1 MYHSATQQC
10 NTVVKGYARAM
21 YLFTTVLH
29 RCALV
34 TSCVA
39 CVGRDLKTP
48 NVLLEDRGNGLVA
61 KVADFGTVREGTRKG
76 AGGTKEA
83 ATHTLTGARVG
94 THGYM
99 PNEYSAHG
107 HVSDKLDMYAFAI
120 VLVELLTSKGG
131 LEVAR
136 LHCDE
141 PDLFADMARYV
152 DRRAGQWLEANVTE
166 LAAIAEQCVSFHARS
181 RPHAHEVVPRL
192 EALLG

>member
-1 MYHSATQQC
+1 M
-10 NTVVKGYARAM
+10 
-21 YLFTTVLH
+21 
-29 RCALV
+29 
-34 TSCVA
+34 
-39 CVGRDLKTP
+39 
-48 NVLLEDRGNGLVA
+48 LLDDRGSGLIA

-76 AGGTKEA
+76 AGDTTQA

-99 PNEYSAHG
+99 PAEYASHG

-141 PDLFADMARYV
+141 PDLFADMARYA
-152 DRRAGQWLEANVTE
+152 DRRAGQWPAATVTA
-166 LAAIAEQCVSFHARS
+166 LAAIAEQCISFHARS
-181 RPHAHEVVPRL
+181 RPHANEVAPRL